1 MVISEKLL
9 YNKVKKGD
17 IKSFEIIFKEYFE
30 KLVEYAY
37 IHLKDKDNAEEVVQD
52 LFYQLWNKKEKLEI
66 STSLKSY
73 LYRSVHNNCLLRLQ
87 HEAIRHKYENFVKS
101 KELDYSPEPID
112 YVKAGELDKRIEDTI
127 EAFPERTKTIFR
139 MNRFEGFKYHEIA
152 EKLSISIKT
161 VEANMGKALKAL
173 RMNLKDYIS

>member
-9 YNKVKKGD
+9 YNKVKRGD
-17 IKSFEIIFKEYFE
+17 IKSFEIIFREYYK
-30 KLVEYAY
+30 KLVEYAF
-37 IHLKDKDNAEEVVQD
+37 IHLKDIDNAEEIVQD

-87 HEAIRHKYENFVKS
+87 HESIKHKHENYVRS
-101 KELDYSPEPID
+101 KDTDYSPEPID
-112 YVKAGELDKRIEDTI
+112 YLKAGELERKINETI
-127 EAFPERTKTIFR
+127 EAFPERTKTIFK

-152 EKLSISIKT
+152 DKLSISIKT

-173 RMNLKDYIS
+173 RLNLREYIN

>member
-9 YNKVKKGD
+9 YNKVKNGD
-17 IKSFEIIFKEYFE
+17 IKSFEIIFKEYYK
-30 KLVEYAY
+30 KLVEYAFV
-37 IHLKDKDNAEEVVQD
+37 HLKDIDNAEEIVQD

-87 HEAIRHKYENFVKS
+87 HESIKHKHENYVRS
-101 KELDYSPEPID
+101 KDMDYSPEPID
-112 YVKAGELDKRIEDTI
+112 YVKAGELEKKINATI
-127 EAFPERTKTIFR
+127 EAFPGRTKTIFK

-161 VEANMGKALKAL
+161 VEANMGKALKTL
-173 RMNLKDYIS
+173 RLNLREYIN

>member
-17 IKSFEIIFKEYFE
+17 IKSFEIIFKEYYE
-30 KLVEYAY
+30 KLVEYAF
-37 IHLKDKDNAEEVVQD
+37 IHLKDLDNAEEIVQD

-87 HEAIRHKYENFVKS
+87 HESIKRRHENYVRS
-101 KELDYSPEPID
+101 KDLDYAPEPID
-112 YVKAGELDKRIEDTI
+112 YVKAGELERKIDEIIEGL
-127 EAFPERTKTIFR
+127 PERTKTIFI
-139 MNRFEGFKYHEIA
+139 MNRFDGFKYHEIA
-152 EKLSISIKT
+152 EKLTISVKT

-173 RMNLKDYIS
+173 RVNLREYIN